1 MFKITKISKDATI
14 YEHLPELNSGV
25 DPQLELIKYR
35 IGDVI
40 PTQSFEFE
48 EWPTASSSRILLD
61 FNIDEFE
68 EGYHFLLMHISVMKE
83 LSDKTIP
90 IKIHRLLDEWQEGY
104 GNRNDFPYVNS
115 GVTWISNGTSNWSN
129 PYLSNDFVEYT
140 INSSDEHVYIDIS
153 ALINNVVANNLDF
166 NGLCIKFGN
175 EDNDIT
181 KYQINLYGSDTQ
193 SIYEPTVIS
202 FYADPEYTGDFDP
215 EMVVDLDNLDLTVTN
230 IKRKYNSGDQV
241 RLKIKAHYK
250 YKIRTYEDTLTQSA
264 ELALPEIA
272 LFQITDS
279 VTGKIVVPYNTV
291 GSAVLKSDNGYIIK
305 FGTENVLPNR
315 YYSLQI
321 KLSDGDNVFIY
332 DNNLNFL
339 IE

>member
-35 IGDVI
+35 VGDVI

-48 EWPTASSSRILLD
+48 EWPTSSSSRILLD
-61 FNIDEFE
+61 FNIDDFE
-68 EGYHFLLMHISVMKE
+68 VGQHYLLMHVSVMKE

-90 IKIHRLLDEWQEGY
+90 IKIHRILEEWYEGY

-115 GVTWISNGTSNWSN
+115 GVTWISNGNSNWIN
-129 PYLSNDFVEYT
+129 PYISVDFVDYT
-140 INSSDEHVYIDIS
+140 INSLDEELYVDIS
-153 ALINNVVANNLDF
+153 TLINNVITNNLNF
-166 NGLCIKFGN
+166 NGLVIKFGN
-175 EDNDIT
+175 EDNDLS

-193 SIYEPTVIS
+193 SIYEPTIIS
-202 FYADPEYTGDFDP
+202 FYGDSDYTGDFDP
-215 EMVVDLDNLDLTVTN
+215 ETVVDLDNLDLIVTN

-241 RLKIKAHYK
+241 RLKIKAHAK
-250 YKIRTYEDTLTQSA
+250 FKVRTYEDSLVESTQ
-264 ELALPEIA
+264 LALPEIA
-272 LFQITDS
+272 IFQITDS
-279 VTGKIVVPYNTV
+279 VTGKLVVPYNMV
-291 GSAVLKSDNGYIIK
+291 GSNVLKSDNGYIIK
-305 FGTENVLPNR
+305 FNTDNVLPNR

-321 KLSDGDNVFIY
+321 KLIDGDNIFIY
-332 DNNLNFL
+332 DNNINFL